1 MKWVVGAA
9 ILAVAAIV
17 LVSYRMHRAAAQ
29 VQAAGGGRQQ
39 EVPVGVATAFVGDID
54 VYQDGLGTVV
64 PRNVVTVRTRVDG
77 ELMRVLFKE
86 GQIVKKGELLA
97 QIDPRP
103 FQVVLTQAE
112 GQLARDQALATN
124 AETDL
129 ARYRTLFAQDSISRQ
144 QLDTQAA
151 LVRQY
156 EGNLLAD
163 KGQVDSAKLSLVYT
177 RITAPLAGR
186 VGLRQVDPG
195 NIVHASDAGGLVVI
209 TQVQPMTVVFAVPET
224 RLAQIVPQLYAGAKL
239 DVDAWDR
246 DHRVKLATGTL
257 IAADNQIDTATGTV
271 KLRAE
276 FKNEKYLL
284 FPNEFVN
291 ARVLVERRRGAT
303 LIPAAAVQI
312 GATGP
317 FVYIVPPNHTVAVRA
332 VTLGPT
338 EGNLAAVDKG
348 IVPGDVVVIDGT
360 DRLRNGV
367 KVSPVARD
375 LPAARR
381 PISGKDQPSGG

>member
-1 MKWVVGAA
+1 MKWIVGAA

-17 LVSYRMHRAAAQ
+17 LVSYRLHRAAAQ
-29 VQAAGGGRQQ
+29 VETAGGRRQ
-39 EVPVGVATAFVGDID
+39 EVPVGVATAFVGNID

-86 GQIVKKGELLA
+86 GQIVTKGELLA

-103 FQVVLTQAE
+103 FQVLLTQAE
-112 GQLARDQALATN
+112 GQLARDRALATN

-129 ARYRTLFAQDSISRQ
+129 ARYKTLFAQDSISRQ

-163 KGQVDSAKLSLVYT
+163 KGQVDSAKLSLAYT

-239 DVDAWDR
+239 DVEAWDR

-312 GATGP
+312 GAAGP
-317 FVYIVPPNHTVAVRA
+317 FVYLVPPDHTVAVRD
-332 VTLGPT
+332 VTLGPA

-348 IVPGDVVVIDGT
+348 IAPGDIVVIDGT

-375 LPAARR
+375 SRAARR
-381 PISGKDQPSGG
+381 PRSGNDQPSGG